1 MIQKKI
7 CMLGAFAVG
16 KTSLVRRYVHS
27 MFTDKY
33 LTTVGVKIDKKD
45 VSLAGKTAS
54 LLLWDLYGEDEFQR
68 LQTSYLRG
76 SAGLIVVADGL
87 RPATVDKAL
96 ELRDR
101 AFAALGP
108 VPYLLVMN
116 KCDLMSEWE
125 VKPDRIAALRE
136 SGTRLLFA
144 SAKTGE
150 GVESAFSTLASLL
163 LPDGERA

>member
-1 MIQKKI
+1 MIQKKL

-45 VSLAGKTAS
+45 VQHAGKTAS

-76 SAGLIVVADGL
+76 SAGLLIVADGT
-87 RPATVDKAL
+87 RPATVDKAI

-101 AFAALGP
+101 ALSALGP
-108 VPYLLVMN
+108 LPYLLILN
-116 KCDLMSEWE
+116 KSDLLSEWE
-125 VKPDRIAALRE
+125 VRPERIDELSRSGWEILR
-136 SGTRLLFA
+136 A

-150 GVESAFSTLASLL
+150 GVEDAFSTITARMLG
-163 LPDGERA
+163 DGR

>member
-45 VSLAGKTAS
+45 VALPGRTAS

-76 SAGLIVVADGL
+76 SAGLLVVADGM

-101 AFAALGP
+101 AFTALGP
-108 VPYLLVMN
+108 LPYLLILN
-116 KCDLMSEWE
+116 KCDLMAEWE
-125 VKPDRIAALRE
+125 VKPDRIEALRAQ
-136 SGTRLLFA
+136 GTPLLFA

-150 GVESAFSTLASLL
+150 GVESAFTTLASRL
-163 LPDGERA
+163 LPDGDRV